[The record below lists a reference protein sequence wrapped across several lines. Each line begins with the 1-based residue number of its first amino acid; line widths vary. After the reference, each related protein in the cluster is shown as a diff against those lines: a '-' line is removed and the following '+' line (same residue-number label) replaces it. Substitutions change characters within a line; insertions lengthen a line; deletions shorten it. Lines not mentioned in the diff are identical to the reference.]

1 MYKKDDFLFVP
12 LGGSGEIGMNANLY
26 HYHDSWLMVDLGIS
40 FPDESTPGV
49 DVILPDLTF
58 IAQRREK
65 LAGLVLT
72 HGHEDHLGAIPYLW
86 SQLQCPVYGG
96 GFTLA
101 LLRRKLA
108 ESRNEFDIPLIE
120 LGPNAVEQIGAF
132 SVEMVGLNHSI
143 PDPSALAIRCE
154 AGTVLHTGDWK
165 FDKTPV
171 LGTDTDSV
179 RLAEIGRE
187 GVLAMV
193 GDSTNAMVEGRTGSE
208 SEARDGL
215 TDAIAN
221 ATGRVAVTC
230 FASNVARIESI
241 IGAARANDRS
251 VAVIGRALH
260 RAISAARE
268 VGYLQDLPDLVPEGD
283 VDLLPRENIVII
295 CTGTQGEPRAAM
307 AKIAAGVHESVS
319 LEEGDTVIYSSR
331 QIPGNENAISK
342 VQDMLIR
349 RGIKLVTDEDAP
361 VHVSGHPSRD
371 EMIEM
376 YGLVRPQIAI
386 PVHGTARHLMAHAA
400 LAKSCQ
406 VAQTLLPDN
415 GAMIRLN
422 SRSDGDDG
430 NFKAE
435 IIDDVQT
442 GALTHERGQII
453 EVQADMLRARRRMLW
468 NGAVTASVVLNGSGG
483 LCAVPT
489 VSQTGI
495 SDNELAQDYI
505 ATASVAVEDSL
516 ANLGRKARRDDRAVE
531 EIVSQA
537 IRRVAKGMFGL
548 RPIAHVHVIRVNQE
562 DLGADATY
570 DEEWRA

>member
-1 MYKKDDFLFVP
+1 MFKKDDFLFVP

-26 HYHDSWLMVDLGIS
+26 HYQDSWLMVDLGIS

-58 IAQRREK
+58 IEKHRDK

-72 HGHEDHLGAIPYLW
+72 HGHEDHLGAIPYMW
-86 SQLQCPVYGG
+86 NRLQCPIYGG

-108 ESRNEFDIPLIE
+108 ESNNSYDIPLIE
-120 LGPNAVEQIGAF
+120 MGPSAVEKIGAF
-132 SVEMVGLNHSI
+132 TVEMVGLNHSI
-143 PDPSALAIRCE
+143 PDPSALAIRCDV
-154 AGTVLHTGDWK
+154 GTVLHTGDWK
-165 FDKTPV
+165 FDRTPV
-171 LGTDTDSV
+171 LGDDTDSA
-179 RLAEIGRE
+179 RLAAIGDE

-208 SEARDGL
+208 SDARDGL
-215 TDAIAN
+215 KKAIAA

-241 IGAARANDRS
+241 IQAARANDRS
-251 VAVIGRALH
+251 VAIIGRALH

-268 VGYLQDLPDLVPEGD
+268 VGYLSDMPDFVPEGD
-283 VDLLPRENIVII
+283 VNLLPRENIVII

-307 AKIAAGVHESVS
+307 AKIAAGVHENVS

-349 RGIKLVTDEDAP
+349 RHINLVTDEDAP

-371 EMIEM
+371 EMVEM

-386 PVHGTARHLMAHAA
+386 PVHGTARHLMAHAE

-406 VAQTLLPDN
+406 VQQTLIPDN

-422 SRSDGDDG
+422 SRSKNDDG
-430 NFKAE
+430 NYRAE
-435 IIDDVQT
+435 IIDDVHT
-442 GALTHERGQII
+442 GALTHEKGNIM
-453 EVQADMLRARRRMLW
+453 EVQSDMLRARRRMLW
-468 NGAVTASVVLNGSGG
+468 NGAVTASIVLNRSGG
-483 LCAVPT
+483 LCAVPA

-495 SDNELAQDYI
+495 SDKELAEDYI
-505 ATASVAVEDSL
+505 AAASVALED
-516 ANLGRKARRDDRAVE
+516 AIAGLGRTARRNDASVE
-531 EIVSQA
+531 EVSSQA
-537 IRRVAKGMFGL
+537 VRRVAKSMFGL
-548 RPIAHVHVIRVNQE
+548 RPIAHIHIMRISAE
-562 DLGADATY
+562 DLSDTQDLIA
-570 DEEWRA
+570 